1 MWELAHKEDWVLKNW
16 CFWFVLKKTL
26 EGALEST
33 IKSVSPKG
41 NQPWIFN
48 WKDWCLSWS
57 YNIFATWCKEL
68 THWKRPWCWETLR
81 AEIKGS
87 DRLRWLDG
95 IINSM
100 DMSSSK
106 LWVIVKDRETWGVAV
121 HAIAK
126 SQTHLS
132 GWTTANHVICYIPV
146 TFLGIFFPQEKF
158 WSHHA
163 YSKSLSLFF
172 FFFLHLILKQCRS

>member
-68 THWKRPWCWETLR
+68 THWKRPWCWGTLR

-87 DRLRWLDG
+87 DRMRWLDG

-132 GWTTANHVICYIPV
+132 GWSD
-146 TFLGIFFPQEKF
+146 LIFQDCF
-158 WSHHA
+158 H
-163 YSKSLSLFF
+163 SLFYSS
-172 FFFLHLILKQCRS
+172 C